1 MDGPARIGRTI
12 AESTPRF
19 PPPPRPPGGAPN
31 VVVIVLDDLGFAQ
44 LGCFGSD
51 IATPT
56 FDRLAAGGLR
66 YNRFHV
72 TGMCSPTRGALLT
85 GRNAHKVGMGFVADI
100 PIGFPGYDA
109 RIPRSAAT
117 LPRVLKDAGY
127 NTMAVGKWHLAPR
140 WELSAA
146 GPFDRWPLG
155 LGFERYYGFMG
166 GDTNQWAP
174 GLVQD
179 NTYVDPP
186 RTPADGY
193 HLTEDLV
200 DRAIRNVADQRN
212 AAPHRPFFLYLATG
226 AMHAPHQAPREWI
239 DRYAGQFD
247 DGWERWRDR
256 AFARQQES
264 GVVPAGTTL
273 TERPSWVRPWDDLPA
288 DERRLFARMQE
299 VFAGFLS
306 HTDHHLGRLV
316 SFLEAEGVL
325 DDTLILAISDNGT
338 SAEGGPTGS
347 RNEHRFAFGVPEDLA
362 DDLAHIDQLGGHRSY
377 NHYPWGWAWAGNA
390 PLKLWKR
397 YAWLGGTRTPLVVH
411 WPRGVAATGDVRP
424 QFCHAV
430 DVVPTVLEAAGLPFP
445 EVVDGVHQQP
455 LDGASLLG
463 TFADA
468 EAPSPRSSQYFEII
482 ASRSIYLDGWKAT
495 TDHVSKGVLA
505 EEELLEGSTDLAA
518 DHWALYHLDEDFS
531 EAHDLAEAEPDRV
544 RQLAD
549 RWWFEAGRNQVLP
562 LEDSLMGRF
571 IAMEPGP
578 PPRAA
583 YTYRPGGSSVAE
595 DVGPSLSGG
604 FRITADVEVPEGGA
618 EGILCAQGDWTNGW
632 AFYVRGGRLTWA
644 VNAYG
649 EPVVVAA
656 DADVVPG
663 RVRLRAEYDRAPEGG
678 GPVVLLLDDVVVGEG
693 RVALDLPVR
702 WQIGGAPLAI
712 GADSGFPVCDEYEV
726 PFAWTGT
733 LHSVTVEVGPRPL
746 ADPATEAEVI
756 LKSE

>member
-430 DVVPTVLEAAGLPFP
+430 DVVPTVLEAAGLSFP

-583 YTYRPGGSSVAE
+583 YTYRPGGSPVAE